1 MSTIIDDYS
10 RYIVHWELCSNMAK
24 EDVKRSI
31 EPAVIKAG
39 VNKYNPPKLL
49 YDNGLCYIAKELET
63 HLSDNSNIKQ
73 IH

>member
-1 MSTIIDDYS
+1 
-10 RYIVHWELCSNMAK
+10 MAK

-39 VNKYNPPKLL
+39 VNKHNPPKLL